1 MRRILPIAAIL
12 LASPLAASRPMT
24 IDDMFKVARVAA
36 PAVSVTGDIAYQVGM
51 VDLAANKVHT
61 QIWIRHYNSFIDRP
75 DALEVGSGNQSSP
88 RFSPDGKS
96 LSYEQGGQLWIV
108 DLSTM
113 KARQLTKLEGG
124 ASTARWSPDGK
135 WIAFL
140 STTVPSGDATENA
153 AYLKAQSEKKSDGRL
168 IKNLMFRHWTEWKD
182 PMQRTH
188 LFVVSVDGSTAPKD
202 VTAGLPYDVPTP
214 FDFAS
219 GDDFD
224 WSPDSKKLAFAANPE
239 QDTATS
245 TNGDIFEV
253 AVDSGKSVN
262 LSKFNLAQ
270 DSTPRYT
277 PDGKSLVWRAQR
289 DPGHESDKFELWLY
303 DRAAKKVVAT
313 TQKADISV
321 NEFHFRA
328 GRVLFTADQAAQEE
342 LFSWDPATGA
352 VAQLTHGLA
361 IGAFEP
367 APDGSIVAQISSTA
381 TPPDVYRLDPTTWT
395 STRLSHHNEAL
406 AKELGLNRAESFWF
420 QGDAGPDVAPGRTQ
434 VRPPQIQMLVVKPVN
449 YDPAKKYP
457 MAFLIHGGPQGQ
469 WADSWSNRW
478 NPEVWANAGEGFIT
492 VMVNPRGSTGR
503 GQAFCDE
510 ISGDWNGRVMG
521 DLMLGLD
528 AALAKVPNA
537 DPKRVAAAGASYG
550 GYAINWIAGHYA
562 DRFACFICHDGVY
575 NLDSM
580 TTTTEELWFPKWE
593 NKGWPWQDRAVYDTA
608 SPHLFA
614 KNFKKPMLVVQGEQD
629 FRVPIE
635 EGLQNFQTHQ
645 LMGIPSELLYFPDEG
660 HWVLKPANSKLWH
673 ETVLGWMEQWTK

>member
-1 MRRILPIAAIL
+1 MRRILPLAALL
-12 LASPLAASRPMT
+12 LAAPLAAGRPMA
-24 IDDMFKVARVAA
+24 IDDMFKGARVAA
-36 PAVSVTGDIAYQVGM
+36 PAVSSTGDIAYQVGT

-61 QIWIRHYNSFIDRP
+61 QIWIKWAAKNNGIMDRP
-75 DALEVGSGNQSSP
+75 HALELGEGSQSSP

-108 DLSTM
+108 DLATL
-113 KARQLTKLEGG
+113 KTRQLTKLDGGG
-124 ASTARWSPDGK
+124 ATARWSPDGR

-140 STTVPSGDATENA
+140 STTVPSGDPAENA

-188 LFVVSVDGSTAPKD
+188 LFVVPVDGSAASRD

-239 QDTATS
+239 QDKATS

-253 AVDSGKSVN
+253 ALEGGKPVN
-262 LSKFNLAQ
+262 LSAANLAQ
-270 DSTPRYT
+270 DSTPRYSA
-277 PDGKSLVWRAQR
+277 DGKALVWRAQR
-289 DPGHESDKFELWLY
+289 VPGHESDKFELWMY
-303 DRAAKKVVAT
+303 DRAAEKVAAT
-313 TQKADISV
+313 TQKADVSV

-328 GRVLFTADQAAQEE
+328 GKVLFTADQAAQEE

-352 VAQLTHGLA
+352 VAQLTHGLD

-367 APDGSIVAQISSTA
+367 APDGTIVAQISNTA
-381 TPPDVYRLDPTTWT
+381 TPPDVYRLDPAAWA

-406 AKELGLNRAESFWF
+406 AKELGLNRAESLWF
-420 QGDAGPDVAPGRTQ
+420 EGAAGKDGKAER
-434 VRPPQIQMLVVKPVN
+434 IQALIVKPVN
-449 YDPAKKYP
+449 YDPAKTYP

-478 NPEVWANAGEGFIT
+478 NPEVWANAGGGFIT
-492 VMVNPRGSTGR
+492 VMVNPHGSTGR

-510 ISGDWNGRVMG
+510 ISGDWNGAVMT
-521 DLMLGLD
+521 DLMKGLD
-528 AALAKVPNA
+528 AALAKFPNA

-580 TTTTEELWFPKWE
+580 TTTTEELWFPVWE
-593 NKGWPWQDRAVYDTA
+593 NKGWAWQDRAVYDAA

-635 EGLQNFQTHQ
+635 EGIQNFQTHQ

-673 ETVLGWMEQWTK
+673 ETVLGWMERWTK

>member
-1 MRRILPIAAIL
+1 MRRVL
-12 LASPLAASRPMT
+12 PLAALLLAAPLAAGRPMT
-24 IDDMFKVARVAA
+24 IGDMFKVQRVAA
-36 PAVSVTGDIAYQVGM
+36 PALSVTGDIAYQVGT
-51 VDLAANKVHT
+51 VDLSANKVRT
-61 QIWIRHYNSFIDRP
+61 QIWIKWAARNNGILDRP
-75 DALEVGSGNQSSP
+75 RALELGEGSQSSP

-108 DLSTM
+108 DLATM
-113 KARQLTKLEGG
+113 KTRQITKLDGG
-124 ASTARWSPDGK
+124 ASTARWSPDGTK
-135 WIAFL
+135 IAFL
-140 STTVPSGDATENA
+140 STTVPSGDAAENA

-188 LFVVSVDGSTAPKD
+188 LFVAPVDGSAAPRD

-224 WSPDSKKLAFAANPE
+224 WAPDSKKLAFAANPE
-239 QDTATS
+239 QDTAIS

-253 AVDSGKSVN
+253 SVDGGKPVDV
-262 LSKFNLAQ
+262 SKFNLAQ

-277 PDGKSLVWRAQR
+277 ADGSALVWRAQR
-289 DPGHESDKFELWLY
+289 VPGHESDKFELWVM
-303 DRAAKKVVAT
+303 DRATGKVTRT
-313 TQKADISV
+313 TRDADTSV
-321 NEFHFRA
+321 GEFHLVKD
-328 GRVLFTADQAAQEE
+328 GVLFAADQEAQEE
-342 LFSWDPATGA
+342 MFCWDWKTGK
-352 VAQLTHGLA
+352 VVQLTHGFAFSAFKPMKDGRVLA
-361 IGAFEP
+361 A
-367 APDGSIVAQISSTA
+367 ISDTA
-381 TPPDVYRLDPTTWT
+381 TPPDIYTVDLKAGIK
-395 STRLSHHNEAL
+395 TRVSHHNEAL
-406 AKELGLNRAESFWF
+406 VKELGLNRAESFWF
-420 QGDAGPDVAPGRTQ
+420 DGAKEADGSTSK
-434 VRPPQIQMLVVKPVN
+434 IQALVVKPVG
-449 YDPAKKYP
+449 YDPAKTYP
-457 MAFLIHGGPQGQ
+457 VAFLIHGGPQGQ
-469 WADSWSNRW
+469 WADSWSYRW
-478 NPEVWANAGEGFIT
+478 NPEVWANSGSGYLT
-492 VMVNPRGSTGR
+492 VMINPHGSTGR
-503 GQAFCDE
+503 GQAFCNE
-510 ISGDWNGRVMG
+510 ISQDWNGRVMT
-521 DLMLGLD
+521 DLMAGLD
-528 AALAKVPNA
+528 ATLKKFPNA

-580 TTTTEELWFPKWE
+580 TTTTEELWFPRWE
-593 NKGWPWQDRAVYDTA
+593 NGGWPWQTRKAYEQA

-673 ETVLGWMEQWTK
+673 ETVLGWMERWTK

>member
-1 MRRILPIAAIL
+1 MRRAL
-12 LASPLAASRPMT
+12 PLAALLLAAPLAAGRPMT
-24 IDDMFKVARVAA
+24 IGDMFKVQRVAA
-36 PAVSVTGDIAYQVGM
+36 PALSVTGDIAYQVGT
-51 VDLAANKVHT
+51 VDLDANKVHT
-61 QIWIRHYNSFIDRP
+61 QIWLKWAAKNNGIMDRP
-75 DALEVGSGNQSSP
+75 HALEVGTGNQSSP
-88 RFSPDGKS
+88 RFSPDGKL
-96 LSYEQGGQLWIV
+96 LSYEQGGQLWIL
-108 DLSTM
+108 DLATM
-113 KARQLTKLEGG
+113 KARQLTKLDGG

-140 STTVPSGDATENA
+140 STTVPSGDAAENA
-153 AYLKAQSEKKSDGRL
+153 AYLKAEAGKKSDGRL

-188 LFVVSVDGSTAPKD
+188 LFIAPVDGSAAPRD

-224 WSPDSKKLAFAANPE
+224 WSPDSKKLAFAANPA
-239 QDTATS
+239 QDTAIS

-253 AVDSGKSVN
+253 SIEGGRPVDVSA
-262 LSKFNLAQ
+262 FNLAQ
-270 DSTPRYT
+270 DSTPRYS
-277 PDGKSLVWRAQR
+277 PDGKVLVWRAQR
-289 DPGHESDKFELWLY
+289 VPGHESDKFELWAY
-303 DRAAKKVVAT
+303 DRASGKVART
-313 TQKADISV
+313 TKDADVSAG
-321 NEFHFRA
+321 EFHLVK
-328 GRVLFTADQAAQEE
+328 GGVLFAADQEAQEE
-342 LFSWDPATGA
+342 LFRWDWATGK
-352 VAQLTHGLA
+352 VSQLTHGLA
-361 IGAFEP
+361 FSAFKP
-367 APDGSIVAQISSTA
+367 MKDGRVLAALSDTA
-381 TPPDVYRLDPTTWT
+381 TPPDIYTVDPA
-395 STRLSHHNEAL
+395 SGAKTRVSHHNEAL
-406 AKELGLNRAESFWF
+406 AQELGLNRAESFWF
-420 QGDAGPDVAPGRTQ
+420 EGAAGKDGKAEK
-434 VRPPQIQMLVVKPVN
+434 IQALVVKPVG
-449 YDPAKKYP
+449 YDAAKKYP

-478 NPEVWANAGEGFIT
+478 NPEVWANAGSGFVT
-492 VMVNPRGSTGR
+492 VMVNPHGSTGR

-510 ISGDWNGRVMG
+510 ISGDWNGQVMG
-521 DLMLGLD
+521 DLMKGLD
-528 AALAKVPNA
+528 AALAKFPNV

-580 TTTTEELWFPKWE
+580 TTTTEELWFPRWE
-593 NKGWPWQDRAVYDTA
+593 NEGWAWQTRKAYDAA

-614 KNFKKPMLVVQGEQD
+614 RNFKKPMLVVQGEQD

>member
-1 MRRILPIAAIL
+1 MRRILPLAAIL
-12 LASPLAASRPMT
+12 LAAPLIAGRPMI

-36 PAVSVTGDIAYQVGM
+36 PAVSVTGDIAYQVGT

-61 QIWIRHYNSFIDRP
+61 QIWIRWAARNNGILDRP
-75 DALEVGSGNQSSP
+75 HALEVGSGSQSSP
-88 RFSPDGKS
+88 RFSPDGKL

-108 DLSTM
+108 DPVTRER
-113 KARQLTKLEGG
+113 RQLTKLEGG

-135 WIAFL
+135 WIALL
-140 STTVPSGDATENA
+140 STTVPSGDAAENA
-153 AYLKAQSEKKSDGRL
+153 AYLKAQGEKKSDGRL

-188 LFVVSVDGSTAPKD
+188 LFVVPVDGSAAPKD

-239 QDTATS
+239 QDKAIS

-253 AVDSGKSVN
+253 ALDGGKPVDVSAS
-262 LSKFNLAQ
+262 NLAQ

-277 PDGKSLVWRAQR
+277 PDGKSIVWRAQR
-289 DPGHESDKFELWLY
+289 VPGHESDKFELWMY
-303 DRAAKKVVAT
+303 DRAAKKVTAT
-313 TQKADISV
+313 TQKADVSV

-328 GRVLFTADQAAQEE
+328 GKVLFTADQAAQEE
-342 LFSWDPATGA
+342 LFSWDPATGS
-352 VAQLTHGLA
+352 VAQLTHSLD
-361 IGAFEP
+361 IGAFAP
-367 APDGSIVAQISSTA
+367 APDGSIVAQISNTA
-381 TPPDVYRLDPTTWT
+381 TPPDVYKLDPSTWA
-395 STRLSHHNEAL
+395 STRVSHHNEAL
-406 AKELGLNRAESFWF
+406 AKELGLNRAESLWF
-420 QGDAGPDVAPGRTQ
+420 EGAAGKDGKSER
-434 VRPPQIQMLVVKPVN
+434 IQALVVKPVN

-478 NPEVWANAGEGFIT
+478 NPEVWANAGGGFIT
-492 VMVNPRGSTGR
+492 VMVNPHGSTGR

-510 ISGDWNGRVMG
+510 ISGDWNGAVMT
-521 DLMLGLD
+521 DLMKGLD
-528 AALAKVPNA
+528 AAFAKFPNA

-550 GYAINWIAGHYA
+550 GYAINWIAGHYS

-575 NLDSM
+575 NLDAM

-593 NKGWPWQDRAVYDTA
+593 NEGWPWQTRKAYDGA

-673 ETVLGWMEQWTK
+673 ETVLGWMERWTK

>member
-1 MRRILPIAAIL
+1 MRRAL
-12 LASPLAASRPMT
+12 PLAVLSLAAPLMAGRPMT

-36 PAVSVTGDIAYQVGM
+36 PALSVTGDVAYQVGT
-51 VDLAANKVHT
+51 VDMAANKVHT
-61 QIWIRHYNSFIDRP
+61 QIWLRRSGESAP
-75 DALEVGSGNQSSP
+75 AALDLGPGNQASP
-88 RFSPDGKS
+88 RFSPDGKF
-96 LSYEQGGQLWIV
+96 LTYEQGGQLWIA
-108 DLSTM
+108 DLATM
-113 KARQLTKLEGG
+113 KTRQLTKLDGG
-124 ASTARWSPDGK
+124 ASSARWSPDGK

-140 STTVPSGDATENA
+140 STTVPSGDAVENA
-153 AYLKAQSEKKSDGRL
+153 AYLKAQGEKKSDGRL

-188 LFVVSVDGSTAPKD
+188 LFVVPVDGSAAPKD

-224 WSPDSKKLAFAANPE
+224 WAPDSKRLAFAANPE
-239 QDTATS
+239 QDTAIS

-253 AVDSGKSVN
+253 GLDGAKPVDISA
-262 LSKFNLAQ
+262 FNKAQ

-289 DPGHESDKFELWLY
+289 VPGHESDKFELWVY
-303 DRAAKKVVAT
+303 DRASAKVART
-313 TQKADISV
+313 TKDSDLSAG
-321 NEFHFRA
+321 EFHLVKD
-328 GRVLFTADQAAQEE
+328 GVLFAADWEAQEE
-342 LFSWDPATGA
+342 LFRWDWATGK
-352 VAQLTHGLA
+352 VSQLTHGLA
-361 IGAFEP
+361 FSAFKP
-367 APDGSIVAQISSTA
+367 MKDGRVLAAISDTA
-381 TPPDVYRLDPTTWT
+381 TPPDIYTVDLSNGAKVRV
-395 STRLSHHNEAL
+395 SHHNEPL

-420 QGDAGPDVAPGRTQ
+420 QGDAGPDVVPGRTQ

-449 YDPAKKYP
+449 YDPAKTYP

-510 ISGDWNGRVMG
+510 ISQDWNGRVMG
-521 DLMLGLD
+521 DLMLGLE
-528 AALAKVPNA
+528 AALQKFPNA

-550 GYAINWIAGHYA
+550 GYAINWLAGHEA

-593 NKGWPWQDRAVYDTA
+593 NGGWPWQTRKAYEDA
-608 SPHLFA
+608 SPNLSA

-673 ETVLGWMEQWTK
+673 ETVLGWMERWTR